1 MKLVGYKEQ
10 DVDFETDDKDE
21 VEEFDFKEIHK
32 LIEEDEELK
41 SYNIK
46 LPVKNRQEKRRFLI
60 LKQQRERTTNYVR
73 WELICTKS
81 PINIEVAVKSK
92 FDEIKCICDLKQE
105 AYKKLIEISRSYNNL
120 DLIKTRYLKQTIRC
134 RRKYLR

>member
-73 WELICTKS
+73 
-81 PINIEVAVKSK
+81 
-92 FDEIKCICDLKQE
+92 
-105 AYKKLIEISRSYNNL
+105 
-120 DLIKTRYLKQTIRC
+120 
-134 RRKYLR
+134 